1 MIANVDGHWIEI
13 VRKDDNRG
21 HFQGHKLNAVQA
33 DELRLTIDKMYTDGK
48 SVRIFEIRAHGIE
61 NAE

>member
-21 HFQGHKLNAVQA
+21 HFQGHKLNCESESKIA
-33 DELRLTIDKMYTDGK
+33 GK
-48 SVRIFEIRAHGIE
+48 WL
-61 NAE
+61 